1 MKLNIKTLSLVILL
15 GTVFY
20 FLSNKKNNSPIL
32 VKTTTAIPES
42 IVNDKTSKLVAPKV
56 NSLSSAKNYLII
68 KDNWRSR

>member
-32 VKTTTAIPES
+32 VKTS
-42 IVNDKTSKLVAPKV
+42 IVNDKKSKLVAPKV
-56 NSLSSAKNYLII
+56 NSVSSAKNYLII

>member
-32 VKTTTAIPES
+32 VKTTIA
-42 IVNDKTSKLVAPKV
+42 NDKTSKLVAPKV
-56 NSLSSAKNYLII
+56 NSVSSAKNHLII

>member
-20 FLSNKKNNSPIL
+20 FLSNKKDNSPIL
-32 VKTTTAIPES
+32 VKTTIA
-42 IVNDKTSKLVAPKV
+42 NDKTSKLVAPKV
-56 NSLSSAKNYLII
+56 NSVSSSKNYLTI

>member
-20 FLSNKKNNSPIL
+20 FLSNKKDNSPIL
-32 VKTTTAIPES
+32 LKTTITH
-42 IVNDKTSKLVAPKV
+42 DKTSKLVAPKV
-56 NSLSSAKNYLII
+56 NSVSSAKNYLII

>member
-32 VKTTTAIPES
+32 VKTTIT
-42 IVNDKTSKLVAPKV
+42 NDKTSKLVAPKV
-56 NSLSSAKNYLII
+56 NKLSSAKNYLII

>member
-32 VKTTTAIPES
+32 VKTTAIPES

-56 NSLSSAKNYLII
+56 NSVSSAKNYLII
-68 KDNWRSR
+68 KNNWRSR

>member
-32 VKTTTAIPES
+32 VKTS
-42 IVNDKTSKLVAPKV
+42 IANDKTSKLVAPKV
-56 NSLSSAKNYLII
+56 NSVSSAKNYLTI